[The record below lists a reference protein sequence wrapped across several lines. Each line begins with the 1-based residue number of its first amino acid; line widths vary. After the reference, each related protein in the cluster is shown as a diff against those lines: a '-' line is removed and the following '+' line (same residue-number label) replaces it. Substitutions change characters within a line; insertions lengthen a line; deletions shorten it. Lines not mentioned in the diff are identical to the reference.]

1 MAKVSLLNP
10 AVSMITTS
18 LAVNPDNARQM
29 VWQARP
35 VDHFADQWACNVW
48 NKRYVGKVA
57 GHTTAGG
64 VLQFSFGDVHIPGG
78 IVAWVIANGDFPN
91 YKIAFKDGDATNIA
105 VDNIYED
112 KAKPLSAND
121 YARWVVK
128 FGGNMKHKRKPKT
141 SKKAVA
147 VTATPVDTQTEKP
160 VAVTA
165 TPVKNTPVEDANSA
179 KLYSIEQIRNATTLV
194 ASMDSVE
201 RELVKAILQDS

>member
-1 MAKVSLLNP
+1 MRN
-10 AVSMITTS
+10 
-18 LAVNPDNARQM
+18 R
-29 VWQARP
+29 WYGRARP

-64 VLQFSFGDVHIPGG
+64 VLQFSFGDVHLPGG

-112 KAKPLSAND
+112 KSQPLTAKD
-121 YARWVVK
+121 YSRWVVK
-128 FGGNMKHKRKPKT
+128 FGGNMKHKRRPKT
-141 SKKAVA
+141 ARKQVD
-147 VTATPVDTQTEKP
+147 VTATQATVQTEKP

-165 TPVKNTPVEDANSA
+165 TPVEKTPVEDVNSD
-179 KLYSIEQIRNATTLV
+179 KLYSLEQIRNATTLV

>member
-18 LAVNPDNARQM
+18 LAVNPNNAQQM

-64 VLQFSFGDVHIPGG
+64 VLQFSFGDVHLPGG

-112 KAKPLSAND
+112 KSQPLTAKD
-121 YARWVVK
+121 YSRWVVK
-128 FGGNMKHKRKPKT
+128 FGGNMKHKRRPKT
-141 SKKAVA
+141 ARKQVD
-147 VTATPVDTQTEKP
+147 VTATQATVQTEKP

-165 TPVKNTPVEDANSA
+165 TPVEKTPVEDVNSD
-179 KLYSIEQIRNATTLV
+179 KLYSLEQIRNATTLV